1 MKKKLSIL
9 SILLVLALAL
19 CAFAACGKG
28 TANVTVLES
37 EGEVLAIRADE
48 TKTDVSFGDVL
59 LDLKES
65 GKIQF
70 EATNGDFGLYI
81 TSVNGHAA
89 DPNSEFWAV
98 YTTLSE
104 YEGVEYSNTDYGTF
118 NYGELVLPSASVG
131 VDGLPMI
138 EGNLYVLVLTTF

>member
-28 TANVTVLES
+28 VAKVTVLKN

-59 LDLKES
+59 LDLSES

-70 EATNGDFGLYI
+70 EATTGDYGLFI
-81 TSVNGHAA
+81 KSVNGRTATG
-89 DPNSEFWAV
+89 NEFWAV
-98 YTTLSE
+98 YTTLAE
-104 YEGVEYSNTDYGTF
+104 YEGTSYSNTDYGTYT
-118 NYGELVLPSASVG
+118 YGDVVLPSASLG
-131 VDGLPMI
+131 VDYLPMV
-138 EGNLYVLVLTTF
+138 EGELYILVLSTF